1 MWCIGFVRSSVE
13 RMMYFERFKW
23 IPQGAP
29 SSSKQSKAKRL
40 SSGGTRHERSS
51 IYAPIGGAEGRFNLV

>member
-1 MWCIGFVRSSVE
+1 ME
-13 RMMYFERFKW
+13 RIMYFERFKW